1 MSKKL
6 YLALIALIMSICCIF
21 TACEKGGNS
30 GDSNSASEQSAESRT
45 DSEEQIKY
53 EGEMLYNGFDTVK
66 DLYAIDQIYE
76 WGYTP
81 YGKLDIVGKDKF
93 IPDPDDLESQETLDK
108 IIAQINALPAA
119 EDVEL
124 SDIDAIRKARKAYGA
139 LTDEGKKLIT
149 NISVLKEV
157 EAAAAIQNYYT
168 LADFGGSYATDIT
181 GAGDWVPYTGNL
193 VNKKEGHIIFK
204 VKGINAN
211 VDGAF
216 YISLFHD
223 PSKNAGQAGDGI
235 VTWVRTNVK
244 HLLFQNI
251 GDKIVSF
258 NEGKNVIAGENCV
271 FDYYYKVEDD
281 YSKVTIT
288 IKMSTES
295 GEVIAEGTQE
305 VTSATFSDFGSKTIE
320 EWLSTDETASGR
332 YTFFLDTGNSSGV
345 DITSAWTGVSSMDFE
360 EPSTDDPHTAEDLA
374 PRQGEGALRVYYKGG
389 SFKEILARFERSS
402 LSTLPK
408 KEIGALS
415 VKVYNDSAKKKS
427 ITLALVGEQNA
438 TIAIDGGTFE
448 LAPYAWTTCEAT
460 LDPVIVDYFAEKL
473 TGISLN
479 FSDKFESVYYVDDF
493 KVTFGKTYT
502 DEIKELIAKV
512 DALKADIDK
521 LEGKEITVNDKDLLE
536 GLYTRYNELPQAYRF
551 TVDNADLLT
560 SSISAYFS
568 ALKFEEETET
578 GDVTAMRLNELLGLT
593 QISDFTGGTY
603 SFDTTEHLAGEL
615 GSLKIEFDGS
625 MDWVTIPLKPSKSSD
640 YDELH
645 VWVKNVSEKNRAFQ
659 VNWHVSAAQYN
670 EEGEKLNLVGGFIL
684 PADSGWVKLVIKDQF
699 NVNEFNIVSLNDIN
713 GGIKTVG
720 TLYVGRVI
728 AVSNA
733 KKVVEQIDALPA
745 YEKGYSA
752 ENKALVAE
760 ARAAY
765 NALCMESADKI
776 TNIAKLI
783 SLEADIWKEG
793 FDVLPATVDELT
805 EYSDEY
811 KVAIDA
817 LRASYELLDT
827 EVKKTVKD
835 DEAKLK
841 LYEAKIL
848 TFRAQIVN
856 KTVASLTVKD
866 TLYTL
871 DEIKKIKTAATTL
884 SAMNEIGKENL
895 DEGVEA
901 KVAELQAKIAKYHTL
916 SELGGSFA
924 DDIINSVD
932 WAPYSANLKDAKEGT
947 IVFKVK
953 GIVAATD
960 GALYV
965 DIFHDPN
972 KNAGQAGDGI
982 AMWVRSNNN
991 TLLFQN
997 GGDKAVGFKDGKTID
1012 KTKTYVFYYTYKVAD
1027 DYSKLTISIRID
1039 EEGGETV
1046 AEGSVD
1052 ITSVSLSDFGEQTIK
1067 QWLTEHENKDAHQ
1080 TFFINTGNS
1089 SGVDIV
1095 SAW

>member
-30 GDSNSASEQSAESRT
+30 GDGNSASEQSAESQT
-45 DSEEQIKY
+45 SSEEQIKY

-81 YGKLDIVGKDKF
+81 VGKLDIVGKDKF
-93 IPDPDDLESQETLDK
+93 IPDPDDLESQETLNK

-193 VNKKEGHIIFK
+193 VNKKEGHIIFS
-204 VKGINAN
+204 VKGINN
-211 VDGAF
+211 KISGAF

-223 PSKNAGQAGDGI
+223 PSKDAGQSNDG
-235 VTWVRTNVK
+235 VTIWVMTDSK
-244 HLLFQNI
+244 KLIFQNS
-251 GDKIVSF
+251 GDEAISF
-258 NEGKNVIAGENCV
+258 NEGKNIIAGENTI

-281 YSKVTIT
+281 FSKVTIT
-288 IKMSTES
+288 IKMTTES
-295 GEVIAEGTQE
+295 GDVIAEGTHE
-305 VTSATFSDFGSKTIE
+305 VTSATFKDFGSKTME
-320 EWLSTDETASGR
+320 EWLSTDETASSR

-345 DITSAWTGVSSMDFE
+345 DITSAWTGVSATDFE
-360 EPSTDDPHTAEDLA
+360 EPPAEDPHTAEDLA

-402 LSTLPK
+402 LSKLPK
-408 KEIGALS
+408 KELGAIS
-415 VKVYNDSAKKKS
+415 VKVYNDSATKKAV
-427 ITLALVGEQNA
+427 TLALVGAQNA
-438 TIAIDGGTFE
+438 SIAIEGGKFE
-448 LAPYAWTTCEAT
+448 LEPYAWTTCSVT
-460 LDPVIVDYFAEKL
+460 LDPVIVDYFADKL

-479 FSDKFESVYYVDDF
+479 FSSKSESVYYVDDF

-512 DALKADIDK
+512 DALKADISE
-521 LEGKEITVNDKDLLE
+521 LEGKEITASDKALLE

-551 TVDNADLLT
+551 TVDNSDLLT
-560 SSISAYFS
+560 TSITAYFS
-568 ALKFEEETET
+568 ALRLDEENGS
-578 GDVTAMRLNELLGLT
+578 GDVTSLRFNEILGLT
-593 QISDFTGGTY
+593 QISAFSGGTY
-603 SFDTTEHLAGEL
+603 SFDTTEHLDGET
-615 GSLKIEFDGS
+615 GSLKLDFDGS
-625 MDWVTIPLKPSKSSD
+625 MDWVTIAISPSKATD

-645 VWVKNVSEKNRAFQ
+645 VWVKNDSEKKRAFQ
-659 VNWHVSAAQYN
+659 VNWHVSEVQYDMEGN
-670 EEGEKLNLVGGFIL
+670 ELGLAGGYVL
-684 PADSGWVKLVIKDQF
+684 PANSGWIKLILKSQF
-699 NVNEFNIVSLNDIN
+699 NVNEFNLISLNDNN

-720 TLYVGRVI
+720 TLYVGKVV

-733 KKVVEQIDALPA
+733 NKVNEMIAALPA

-752 ENKALVAE
+752 ENKAAVVA
-760 ARAAY
+760 ARTAY
-765 NALCMESADKI
+765 NALCMESSDKI
-776 TNIAKLI
+776 TDVAKLI
-783 SLEADIWKEG
+783 SLEASIWKEG
-793 FDVLPATVDELT
+793 FDSLPATVDGLT
-805 EYSDEY
+805 EYSD
-811 KVAIDA
+811 KAKAAIDA
-817 LRASYELLDT
+817 LRAAYALLDT
-827 EVKKTVKD
+827 EVKKAVKD
-835 DEAKLK
+835 DEAKLQQF
-841 LYEAKIL
+841 EAKIL
-848 TFRAQIVN
+848 SFRAQIVN
-856 KTVASLTVKD
+856 RTVEGLTVKD
-866 TLYTL
+866 TLYTI
-871 DEIKKIKTAATTL
+871 DEITKIKTAVATFA
-884 SAMNEIGKENL
+884 AMNDEEKENL
-895 DEGVEA
+895 NEGVETKLTELNA
-901 KVAELQAKIAKYHTL
+901 KLAKYYTL
-916 SELGGSFA
+916 KDLGGSFA
-924 DDIINSVD
+924 SNITGAAG
-932 WAPYSANLKDAKEGT
+932 WAAYSANLKDANEGT

-953 GIVAATD
+953 GIAAGTD

-965 DIFHDPN
+965 DIFHDPS
-972 KNAGQAGDGI
+972 KDAGQAGDG
-982 AMWVRSNNN
+982 VGLYVVKNN
-991 TLLFQN
+991 TLLFFN
-997 GGDKAVGFKDGKTID
+997 GGNQSVGFKEGKAIEAS
-1012 KTKTYVFYYTYKVAD
+1012 KTYVFYYTYKVSED
-1027 DYSKLTISIRID
+1027 SSKLTVSIRID

-1052 ITSVSLSDFGEQTIK
+1052 ITSVSLTHFDEQTIK
-1067 QWLTEHENKDAHQ
+1067 QWLTEHKNKDSHK
-1080 TFFINTGNS
+1080 TFFIDTGNS